1 MPPTNNIVKLSGSP
15 EMPSDNRYIKLN
27 TLNKTEVIYRFPSF
41 TLIYEES
48 LELIPKLRLIVRY
61 ESLNN
66 RYL

>member
-1 MPPTNNIVKLSGSP
+1 
-15 EMPSDNRYIKLN
+15 MPSDNRYIKLN